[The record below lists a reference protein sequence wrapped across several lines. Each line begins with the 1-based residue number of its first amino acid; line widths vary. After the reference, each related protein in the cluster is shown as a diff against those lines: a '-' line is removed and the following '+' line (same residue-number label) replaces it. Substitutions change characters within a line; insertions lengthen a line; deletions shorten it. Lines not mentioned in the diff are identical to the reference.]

1 VKAVESEASMRIGIV
16 GAGPIGT
23 IAAAHLARAGQEVYL
38 ADVWQEQ
45 LQALVTGGVHVEGA
59 LRADEKVQGGFA
71 RCSELAAIEPDYLI
85 LCVKACVLRSMLPD
99 LVKAVTPRTILVSM
113 QNGLDTE
120 EVLAHEFNRN
130 KILRFVVNYA
140 GKVLEPGRTQASF
153 FHPPN
158 HIGCACRREDCEDSY
173 ELAVMLRDGG
183 LPTSAQRDVKRYVWE
198 KTILN
203 SSLSPISAITGL
215 TMREV
220 METPD
225 TRSLVES
232 LLRESIKVAARV
244 GYDFGPGFFEHCI
257 KYLEGGGPHK
267 PSMLMDVEARRE
279 TEIAFLNGRIAYYGD
294 LVGVATP
301 MNDMAT
307 RLVRT
312 LETRYLPAKAG
323 VA

>member
-1 VKAVESEASMRIGIV
+1 MRIGIV
-16 GAGPIGT
+16 GAGPVGS

-38 ADVWQEQ
+38 ADIWQEQ
-45 LQALVTGGVHVEGA
+45 LRALTEGGVHVEGA
-59 LRADEKVQGGFA
+59 LQADEQVHGGFPRA
-71 RCSELAAIEPDYLI
+71 SDLAAVEPEYLI
-85 LCVKACVLRSMLPD
+85 LSVKACMLRSMLPE
-99 LVKAVTPRTILVSM
+99 LAKVVTPRTVLVSM

-120 EVLAHEFNRN
+120 EILSHAFNHN
-130 KILRFVVNYA
+130 KILRFVVNFA
-140 GKVLEPGRTQASF
+140 GKVLEPGRAYASF

-158 HIGCACRREDCEDSY
+158 HIGCACRKEDCEDAQ
-173 ELAVMLRDGG
+173 ELAGMLNGGG
-183 LPTSAQRDVKRYVWE
+183 LQTTSQRDVKRYVWE

-203 SSLSPISAITGL
+203 SSLSPVSAITGL

-225 TRSLVES
+225 TRSIVDS
-232 LLRESIKVAARV
+232 LLSESIKVAARV
-244 GYDFGPGFFEHCI
+244 GYDFGPGFFEYCI
-257 KYLEGGGPHK
+257 SYLERGGPHK

-301 MNDMAT
+301 MNDMFT

-312 LETRYLPAKAG
+312 LEHRYLPAKAG